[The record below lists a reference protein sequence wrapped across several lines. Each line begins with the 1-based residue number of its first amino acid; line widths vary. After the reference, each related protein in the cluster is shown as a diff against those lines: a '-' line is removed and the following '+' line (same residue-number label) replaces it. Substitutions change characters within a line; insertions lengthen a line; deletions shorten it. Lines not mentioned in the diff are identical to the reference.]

1 MNKIFA
7 NTDPVNLLNDSRII
21 FQYAE
26 FQDHLNENDYSFWL
40 KDGEYLMWAK
50 TGLYAPLDGSA
61 SYWVGGTELEIPK
74 EGLSWFVR
82 MIEEKFLK
90 TAAESGLPKGEYGCE
105 EVIEGERL
113 IVSRMFGTP
122 GYSFRNH
129 SRHDYLWDDSTDPQE
144 AMFTDE
150 ILFEKGLF
158 DDFKNLAEKIEQG
171 EL

>member
-1 MNKIFA
+1 MEIFLD
-7 NTDPVNLLNDSRII
+7 TDPVNLLDDPRIVYK
-21 FQYAE
+21 YAE
-26 FQDHLNENDYSFWL
+26 FQAHLKDNDYSFWL
-40 KDGEYLMWAK
+40 KDGEHLLWAK

-90 TAAESGLPKGEYGCE
+90 TAAEGGLPKGQYGCE
-105 EVIEGERL
+105 EVINSERL

-129 SRHDYLWDDSTDPQE
+129 FRNSYVFKTQKRPQE

-150 ILFEKGLF
+150 MLFEKGLF
-158 DDFKNLAEKIEQG
+158 DDFKKLSEKIDQG
-171 EL
+171 RL

>member
-1 MNKIFA
+1 MKQFS
-7 NTDPVNLLNDSRII
+7 NTDPMNLLNDPRIVY
-21 FQYAE
+21 QYAE
-26 FQDHLNENDYSFWL
+26 FQIHQNENDYYFWL
-40 KDGEYLMWAK
+40 NEDEHLIWAV
-50 TGLYAPLDGSA
+50 TGLGS
-61 SYWVGGTELEIPK
+61 SFEGRPRKWVGGSQLEIPK

-90 TAAESGLPKGEYGCE
+90 TAAEGGLPKGEYGCE

-129 SRHDYLWDDSTDPQE
+129 SRNSYVFKTQKRPQE

-150 ILFEKGLF
+150 MLFEKGLF
-158 DDFKNLAEKIEQG
+158 DDFKKLSEKIDQG
-171 EL
+171 RL

>member
-1 MNKIFA
+1 MKKFA
-7 NTDPVNLLNDSRII
+7 DTDPVNLLNDPRIVYK
-21 FQYAE
+21 YAE
-26 FQDHLNENDYSFWL
+26 FQDHLKDNDYSFWL
-40 KDGEYLMWAK
+40 KDGEYLLWAK
-50 TGLYAPLDGSA
+50 TGLYAPLNGSA

-82 MIEEKFLK
+82 MLEEKFLK
-90 TAAESGLPKGEYGCE
+90 TAAEGGLPKGQYGCE

-129 SRHDYLWDDSTDPQE
+129 SRNSYIFETQNRPQE

-150 ILFEKGLF
+150 MLFEKGLF
-158 DDFKNLAEKIEQG
+158 DDFKKLSEKIDQG